1 MAISPGDFS
10 GISRIAHWMIIMP
23 WKDTRKHHIVSFL
36 NCLVV
41 KNSSQLIIPSMG
53 ENTIHTLY
61 QTNISIEN

>member
-41 KNSSQLIIPSMG
+41 KKLIS
-53 ENTIHTLY
+53 
-61 QTNISIEN
+61 TNHPKYG